1 MGKRIIIVGGVAGG
15 ASFAAR
21 MRRLD
26 ESAEIIMFERGE
38 FISFANCGLPYYIGG
53 EIKERSR
60 LIVQTPESVRGV
72 QGVDVRIRSEIT
84 SIQADKKTVF
94 YKDAS
99 GTHEM
104 NYDYLLLAPGATPLR
119 PNILGIDSPKIF
131 TLRTIPDMDKI
142 KAKVNEERVKRVV
155 VVGGGFIGL
164 EVAENLRHIK
174 KEVTLVEFAD
184 QVFAPADKDMS
195 MYAERE
201 LLLNGVTVITSAGAS
216 EFIDNNNSLMVK
228 LTNGNSVECD
238 LVVFAAGVLPDTNF
252 LKGSGIELTDR
263 GAIIVDNRMETSTK
277 DIYAVGDA
285 VQVTDFVTDSKVLIP
300 LAGPANRQ
308 GRIAAD
314 NINGGNSTYKKTQGT
329 SICKIFNLTAAT
341 TGINEKTAKRMGIS
355 YTKTYGHYYN
365 HAGYYPG
372 ATMMSVKTLFSPDT
386 GKLLGVQI
394 MGQDGVDRRID
405 VFAVAIRQGLTIY
418 DLIDMELAYAPPYG
432 NAKDPVNM
440 VGFTA
445 ENILTGKLKQI
456 FAEELDSTYD
466 PKTMQLLDVRTEEE
480 QIVGYLDGSIL
491 IPHSELRRRI
501 GELDK
506 SKEHIVYCG
515 VAQRGYVAARILELN
530 GFKVRNLSGGFNTY
544 SMTNLNNENS
554 LKRIP
559 GEVCGGGVCVR
570 PEGSPNIEEHRSAPE
585 DVIAVLDIDAC
596 GLQCPGPILKLRDGM
611 NQVKN
616 GEVIKVS
623 SNDPGF
629 VHDIPA
635 WCRNT
640 GNTLLS
646 VRSEG
651 RIHIASVRKGTA
663 EGSKQTVNSK
673 KKTMVVFSND
683 FDKMMATFIIANGA
697 ASMGDEVVLFF
708 TFWGL
713 NMLRKTEKVNVQKTL
728 VEKIFGFLMPQG
740 STQTTLSK
748 LHMGGMGTKMMQGI
762 MKKKNVMSLEALI
775 DQAKKGG
782 VRFVACAM
790 SMDLMGIKPEE
801 LIDGIEIGG
810 VGMYLGEAADSSYNL
825 FV

>member
-1 MGKRIIIVGGVAGG
+1 MSKRIIIVGGVAGG

-60 LIVQTPESVRGV
+60 LILQTPETFKAV
-72 QGVDVRIRSEIT
+72 QNVDVRIRSEVI
-84 SIQADKKTVF
+84 SIQPDRKAVI

-104 NYDYLLLAPGATPLR
+104 NYDSLVLAPGATPLR
-119 PNILGIDSPKIF
+119 PNIPGIDSKKVF
-131 TLRTIPDMDKI
+131 TLRSIPDMDKI
-142 KAKVNEERVKRVV
+142 KAEVSKDSIKRIV

-164 EVAENLRHIK
+164 EVAENMRHIK

-216 EFIDNNNSLMVK
+216 EFIEKGDSLTVT
-228 LTNGNSVECD
+228 LTTGQIIDCD
-238 LVVFAAGVLPDTNF
+238 LVVFAAGVQPDTGF
-252 LKGSGIELTDR
+252 LKGSGIGLSDR
-263 GAIIVDNRMETSTK
+263 GAIIVNDQMQTSVEH
-277 DIYAVGDA
+277 IYAVGDA
-285 VQVTDFVTDSKVLIP
+285 VQVTDFVTNAKVSIP

-314 NINGGNSTYKKTQGT
+314 AINGANSSYKKTQGT

-355 YTKTYGHYYN
+355 YLKTYGHYYD

-372 ATMMSVKTLFSPDT
+372 ATMMSIKTLFSPED
-386 GKLLGVQI
+386 GKILGAQI
-394 MGQDGVDRRID
+394 MGQDGVARRID
-405 VFAVAIRQGLTIY
+405 VLAVAIRQGMTVY
-418 DLIDMELAYAPPYG
+418 DLIDLELAYAPPFG

-440 VGFTA
+440 IGFTA
-445 ENILTGKLKQI
+445 ENILTGKVRQI
-456 FAEELDSTYD
+456 FTEELDTSYN
-466 PKTMQLLDVRTEEE
+466 PQTMQLLDVRTEEE

-506 SKEHIVYCG
+506 SKEYVVYCG

-530 GFKVRNLSGGFNTY
+530 GFKVRNLAGGFNTY
-544 SMTNLNNENS
+544 TMTNLNNENS

-559 GEVCGGGVCVR
+559 GEICGGGVCVR
-570 PEGSPNIEEHRSAPE
+570 PEGSPSIEEHRSAPN
-585 DVIAVLDIDAC
+585 DVAAVLDIDAC

-651 RIHIASVRKGTA
+651 RIHIASVKKGTTD
-663 EGSKQTVNSK
+663 GNVVTVSSK

-697 ASMGDEVVLFF
+697 ASMGDEIVLFF

-713 NMLRKTEKVNVQKTL
+713 NMLRKDSKVNVQKNL
-728 VEKIFGFLMPQG
+728 VEKMFGFMMPRG
-740 STQTTLSK
+740 STKTVLSK
-748 LHMGGMGTKMMQGI
+748 LNMGGMGTKMMQGI
-762 MKKKNVMSLEALI
+762 MKKKNIMSLEELI
-775 DQAKKGG
+775 DQAKKHG
-782 VRFVACAM
+782 VRLVACAM

-810 VGMYLGEAADSSYNL
+810 VGMYLGEASDSSYNL
-825 FV
+825 FI

>member
-1 MGKRIIIVGGVAGG
+1 MGKKIVIVGGVAGG

-26 ESAEIIMFERGE
+26 ESAEIVMFERGE

-60 LIVQTPESVRGV
+60 LILQTPESFKGV
-72 QGVDVRIRSEIT
+72 QAVDVRIRSEVT
-84 SIQADKKTVF
+84 SVDTAQKKVY
-94 YKDAS
+94 YKDVS
-99 GTHEM
+99 GNHEM
-104 NYDYLLLAPGATPLR
+104 TYDYLLLAPGAVPLR
-119 PNILGIDSPKIF
+119 PNIPGIESKRIY
-131 TLRTIPDMDKI
+131 TLRSIPDMDKI
-142 KAKVNEERVKRVV
+142 KAEVVRDTVKKVV

-164 EVAENLRHIK
+164 EVAENMRHIH

-201 LLLNGVTVITSAGAS
+201 LILNGVDVITSAGAS
-216 EFIDNNNSLMVK
+216 EFIENANSMLVK
-228 LTNGNSVECD
+228 LTNGQEIQCD
-238 LVVFAAGVLPDTNF
+238 IVIFAAGVLPDTGF
-252 LKGSGIELTDR
+252 LKGCGVQLSER
-263 GAIIVDNRMETSTK
+263 GAIIVNDQMQTSAESVF
-277 DIYAVGDA
+277 AVGDA
-285 VQVTDFVTDSKVLIP
+285 VQVTDFVTGSQVMIP

-314 NINGGNSTYKKTQGT
+314 NIHGGNSSYKKTQGT

-355 YTKTYGHYYN
+355 YIKTYGHYYN

-372 ATMMSVKTLFSPDT
+372 ASMMSIKTLFSPED
-386 GKLLGVQI
+386 GKILGAQI

-405 VFAVAIRQGLTIY
+405 VLAVAIRQGMAVQ
-418 DLIDMELAYAPPYG
+418 DLIDLELAYAPPFG

-440 VGFTA
+440 IGFTA
-445 ENILTGKLKQI
+445 ENILTGKMKQI
-456 FAEELDSTYD
+456 FTEELDSSYD
-466 PKTMQLLDVRTEEE
+466 PKTMQLVDVRTEEE
-480 QIVGYLDGSIL
+480 QIVGYLDGAVL
-491 IPHSELRRRI
+491 MPHSEIRRRMD
-501 GELDK
+501 ELDR
-506 SKEHIVYCG
+506 SKEIIVYCG
-515 VAQRGYVAARILELN
+515 VAQRGYVAARILEQN
-530 GFKVRNLSGGFNTY
+530 GFRVRNLAGGFNTY
-544 SMTNLNNENS
+544 SMINMKNENS

-559 GEVCGGGVCVR
+559 GEVCAGGVCVR
-570 PEGSPNIEEHRSAPE
+570 PEGSPVIDEHRSSPL
-585 DVIAVLDIDAC
+585 DVAAILDIDAC

-611 NQVKN
+611 NEVKN

-651 RIHIASVRKGTA
+651 KIHIATVRKGTEQGA
-663 EGSKQTVNSK
+663 VLTVNNK

-697 ASMGDEVVLFF
+697 ASMGDEIVLFF

-713 NMLRKTEKVNVQKTL
+713 NMLRKDAKVKVQKNL
-728 VEKIFGFLMPQG
+728 VEKMFGFMMPRGAQH
-740 STQTTLSK
+740 TVLSK
-748 LHMGGMGTKMMQGI
+748 MHMGGMGTKMMQGI
-762 MKKKNVMSLEALI
+762 MKKKNVMSLPELMAEARKSGI
-775 DQAKKGG
+775 
-782 VRFVACAM
+782 RFVACAM

-801 LIDGIEIGG
+801 LIDGVEFGG
-810 VGMYLGEAADSSYNL
+810 VGAYLGEAADASYNL
-825 FV
+825 FI